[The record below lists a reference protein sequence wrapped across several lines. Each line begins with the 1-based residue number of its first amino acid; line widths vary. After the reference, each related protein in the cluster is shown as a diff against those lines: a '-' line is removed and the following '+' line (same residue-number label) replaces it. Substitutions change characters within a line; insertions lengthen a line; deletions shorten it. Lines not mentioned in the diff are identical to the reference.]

1 MPKKWLYFINGVWM
15 EGYAMMKLFILCLAI
30 YTLTICGL
38 TSIVLSLVFLGT
50 SGLSFEFF
58 TFLTGGVILF
68 FTARYLNEVWFGM
81 DAHEGETCPECKG
94 KNTEF
99 FLKNFISCRVYYW
112 CHDCLRAFCILDPY
126 EWYGLR

>member
-1 MPKKWLYFINGVWM
+1 M

-68 FTARYLNEVWFGM
+68 FTARYLNEV
-81 DAHEGETCPECKG
+81 
-94 KNTEF
+94 
-99 FLKNFISCRVYYW
+99 
-112 CHDCLRAFCILDPY
+112 
-126 EWYGLR
+126 